1 MGTALLSRLAVAAP
15 ADQWWVG
22 LLSETGPLAG
32 LTVGGI
38 VTIVFFAMVNNK
50 LLGIKQ
56 HESIVANLK
65 EGHAELIRE
74 KDNTI
79 SRLEA
84 DVRDA
89 LKSAEAERRI
99 ADETQSLLNKELTPI
114 MGTALK
120 LLQGLPRPEED
131 HTQ

>member
-32 LTVGGI
+32 LTVGGF

-56 HESIVANLK
+56 HETIVANLK
-65 EGHAELIRE
+65 ENHAELIRE

-79 SRLEA
+79 LRLEA

-89 LKSAEAERRI
+89 LKSAETERRI
-99 ADETQSLLNKELTPI
+99 ANETQSLLNNELTPI

-131 HTQ
+131 RSQ